1 MAFVL
6 KEEKHPIPSRNR
18 APVSAILLALGL
30 PATTISG
37 CALFFT
43 PPTVEIVGVELV
55 SLGIT
60 SGTVA
65 VVLDVTNESSR
76 DLNVLGL
83 FYDLEVRGAEGEGAW
98 DRLVGGE
105 YSEEIVIPG
114 KETQRVRV
122 PVPFEYRALGAAVQS
137 FLARGEV
144 PYRLQGKVSV
154 RGFGTSFDVPF
165 RAEGVIQP

>member
-1 MAFVL
+1 MHHFLKSGMRRGSKRQLAVL
-6 KEEKHPIPSRNR
+6 PG
-18 APVSAILLALGL
+18 PVLALGL
-30 PATTISG
+30 LLSSG
-37 CALFFT
+37 CAAFFT

-65 VVLDVTNESSR
+65 VVLDVTNEGSR
-76 DLNVLGL
+76 DLNVRGL
-83 FYDLEVRGAEGEGAW
+83 LYDLDVRGSEEGGAW
-98 DRLVGGE
+98 ERLVGGE
-105 YSEEIVIPG
+105 HSEEIVIAG
-114 KETQRVRV
+114 KETQRVRI

-137 FLARGEV
+137 FLSRGEV

-154 RGFGTSFDVPF
+154 QGLGTSFEVPY

>member
-1 MAFVL
+1 MPRSETQLRWQA
-6 KEEKHPIPSRNR
+6 INR
-18 APVSAILLALGL
+18 LGNTDLGKAVALGIAL
-30 PATTISG
+30 AATSG
-37 CALFFT
+37 CAALLT

-65 VVLDVTNESSR
+65 VVLDVTNEGSR
-76 DLNVLGL
+76 GLNILGL
-83 FYDLEVRGAEGEGAW
+83 LYDLEVRGSGEGETW
-98 DRLVGGE
+98 ERLVGGE
-105 YSEEIVIPG
+105 HLEEIEIPG
-114 KETQRVRV
+114 KETRRVRI

-137 FLARGEV
+137 FLSRGEV
-144 PYRLQGKVSV
+144 PYRLQGNVSV